1 MDDLD
6 LIYNNEFMK
15 KNFPCSIYNIDLS
28 ILPLKSFV
36 EKFLKNIPTDKIIAR
51 YFLENRKSIDKL
63 VIEKLLIYQPDYTDG
78 IDTYS
83 SVIGSILEE
92 ILPTCGLI
100 RNTWEISD
108 LIEPSILEEQLSNYH
123 RGWVFPTLS
132 KTLYKQF
139 KKDLYILNYSERAG
153 DFEFYIPTIF
163 EDYKDLWSIE
173 NINCRINDSLARRDF
188 LVLTILKVN
197 ERVD

>member
-36 EKFLKNIPTDKIIAR
+36 EEFLKDIPSDRNVAR

-63 VIEKLLIYQPDYTDG
+63 VLEELLKYQPDYTDDMD
-78 IDTYS
+78 IFS
-83 SVIGSILEE
+83 SIMGSILEK

-100 RNTWEISD
+100 KGTWELCE
-108 LIEPSILEEQLSNYH
+108 LIEPTILEEQLSKYH
-123 RGWVFPTLS
+123 RSWVFPTLS

-139 KKDLYILNYSERAG
+139 QKDLYVVNYSERAG

-163 EDYKDLWSIE
+163 DDYKDLWSIE

>member
-36 EKFLKNIPTDKIIAR
+36 EKFLKVIPTDRLIAN
-51 YFLENRKSIDKL
+51 YLLENRKSIDKL
-63 VIEKLLIYQPDYTDG
+63 VIEKLLIYQPDYTDS

-83 SVIGSILEE
+83 SVMGSILEK
-92 ILPTCGLI
+92 ISPTCGLI

-108 LIEPSILEEQLSNYH
+108 LIEPYILEEQLSNYH
-123 RGWVFPTLS
+123 RGWVLPTLS

-139 KKDLYILNYSERAG
+139 KKDLYIVNYSERAG